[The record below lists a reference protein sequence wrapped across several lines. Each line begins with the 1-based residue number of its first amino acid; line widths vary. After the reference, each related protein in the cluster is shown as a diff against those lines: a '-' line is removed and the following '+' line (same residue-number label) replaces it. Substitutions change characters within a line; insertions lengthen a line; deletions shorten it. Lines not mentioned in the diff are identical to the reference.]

1 MAIMEMHQLLEKSI
15 ARNHQ
20 HISEVERRKIPK
32 PWEDL
37 LGLRF
42 HILLQTSDSVK
53 LQLHIFAWERIQPQ
67 KLISMIASLII

>member
-15 ARNHQ
+15 TRNHQ
-20 HISEVERRKIPK
+20 HIYEVERRKIPK
-32 PWEDL
+32 PWEDP

-53 LQLHIFAWERIQPQ
+53 FSCTFLLGREYNLQSSSA
-67 KLISMIASLII
+67 

>member
-15 ARNHQ
+15 TRNHQ
-20 HISEVERRKIPK
+20 HIYEVERRKIPK
-32 PWEDL
+32 PWEDP

-42 HILLQTSDSVK
+42 HISLQTSDSVK